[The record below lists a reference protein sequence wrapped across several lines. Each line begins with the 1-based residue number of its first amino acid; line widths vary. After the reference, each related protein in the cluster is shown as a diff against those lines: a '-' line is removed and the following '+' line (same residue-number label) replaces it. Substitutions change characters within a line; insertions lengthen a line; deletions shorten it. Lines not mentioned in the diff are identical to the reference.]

1 MKNNMKRVIFAV
13 LIMVFFVQVVY
24 GWNGGIKKIFAADDW
39 EQISKSDIIGTWYSE
54 NYDEKDNWA
63 CSYKAKFVSKGNKV
77 TVIGY
82 RNKDIGTYKISKNK
96 KKVVATFNKCYYG
109 GAGEDYQK
117 IKDYKYK
124 VTYRLRSDGTL
135 YVKYGKG
142 ADYTNATSGD
152 WSK

>member
-13 LIMVFFVQVVY
+13 LIMVIFVQVVY

-82 RNKDIGTYKISKNK
+82 QVEILPQDLSKFVRLSFGDIT
-96 KKVVATFNKCYYG
+96 
-109 GAGEDYQK
+109 E
-117 IKDYKYK
+117 
-124 VTYRLRSDGTL
+124 
-135 YVKYGKG
+135 
-142 ADYTNATSGD
+142 
-152 WSK
+152 